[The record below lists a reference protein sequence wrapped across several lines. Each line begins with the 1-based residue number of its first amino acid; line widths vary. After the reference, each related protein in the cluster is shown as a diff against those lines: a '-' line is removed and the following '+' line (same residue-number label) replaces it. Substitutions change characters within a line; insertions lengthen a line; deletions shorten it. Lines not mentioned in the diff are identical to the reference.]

1 MKAVG
6 PPSPILHTE
15 PNGDIWI
22 FGYGSL
28 MWKPGF
34 DVLER
39 RSALIR
45 GYHRAFCVYSHWH
58 RGSPEKPGLVMG
70 LAPGGSCRGA
80 AYRVAADNARAA
92 VDYLDARERV
102 TDVYNPR
109 WVSAHTDNG
118 TVTAI
123 TYVPGPRGHIQYAG
137 KVDAAKAA
145 DLLAHGVGNSGPGWE
160 YLENTVAHLID
171 EGIRDPHL
179 IDLRDRVREIRR

>member
-15 PNGDIWI
+15 PNGDIWV

-39 RSALIR
+39 RSALIL
-45 GYHRAFCVYSHWH
+45 GYHRTFCVYSHWH

-137 KVDAAKAA
+137 KIDAAKAA

-171 EGIRDPHL
+171 EGIRDPYL